1 MNRRLIK
8 ILLTAVLVAL
18 FYYNVAWAVLR
29 CAHQENHAAQA
40 LAAHEPSSLHPDVN
54 IDCSGPKYHTEFLAG
69 PSKSTRF
76 AQLTRDAGLDDFL
89 ISPDHSEI
97 VIESSSQLI
106 LRKTLSPALLP
117 IGPPR
122 YLSLSVFRL

>member
-1 MNRRLIK
+1 MNRRFIK

-40 LAAHEPSSLHPDVN
+40 IAAHEPSSLHPEVN

-69 PSKSTRF
+69 PSKTTSVS
-76 AQLTRDAGLDDFL
+76 QLAGDAGFNGLL
-89 ISPDHSEI
+89 IVPDHSET
-97 VIESSSQLI
+97 VIYSSTQPVLHG
-106 LRKTLSPALLP
+106 RLSAAYLP

-122 YLSLSVFRL
+122 YLSLAVFRL